1 MDREFFNDIVVVK
14 RSGQRVNFN
23 STKVA
28 IELQQ
33 NRNKCKCLVHC
44 LVQIQKMCIHHI
56 AVAELE
62 MLEHR

>member
-1 MDREFFNDIVVVK
+1 MSVLREKTEVLE
-14 RSGQRVNFN
+14 RGRERVTH

-33 NRNKCKCLVHC
+33 NRNKSKCLVHC

-56 AVAELE
+56 AVAEFE
-62 MLEHR
+62 MQEHH